1 MNNINKREYDLRQ
14 VLFSFKEA
22 LKSIEEV
29 KVELPKSEK
38 RLKEILEDSKDMVT
52 LDEFQ
57 KKYCKTSRD
66 VPHFT
71 HNVSGFISEFIDCIY
86 YFSDDI

>member
-29 KVELPKSEK
+29 KVELPKLEK
-38 RLKEILEDSKDMVT
+38 RLKEILENSKDMVT

-57 KKYCKTSRD
+57 KNIARLARMFHTL
-66 VPHFT
+66 HT
-71 HNVSGFISEFIDCIY
+71 M
-86 YFSDDI
+86 